1 MEKSRGCC
9 CFCKYIYIYIFKA
22 GYLCHKLVFK
32 EEKFLRHVL
41 AVCFFSLGVAIVP
54 RARVGHGHRQCWR
67 PSPLQQPLSEAT
79 PMKSRYHQAVL
90 LARGGPWLGHSG
102 TRPCCLPQGTWQG
115 LSVQSC
121 SSEAGGNE
129 IM

>member
-41 AVCFFSLGVAIVP
+41 AVCFFPLAL
-54 RARVGHGHRQCWR
+54 
-67 PSPLQQPLSEAT
+67 PSCPEHVWGTAT
-79 PMKSRYHQAVL
+79 GSA
-90 LARGGPWLGHSG
+90 GGPRLYSSPSQ
-102 TRPCCLPQGTWQG
+102 RLLP
-115 LSVQSC
+115 
-121 SSEAGGNE
+121 
-129 IM
+129 